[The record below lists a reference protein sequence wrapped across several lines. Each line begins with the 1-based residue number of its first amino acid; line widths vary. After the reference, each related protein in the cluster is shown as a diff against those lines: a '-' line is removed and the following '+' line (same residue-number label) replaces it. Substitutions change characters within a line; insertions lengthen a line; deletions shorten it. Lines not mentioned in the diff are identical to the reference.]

1 MYYQNLLARNKYN
14 VLKITLNAE
23 HWQSYSQLFQEEIEN
38 DSKIDLKISLS
49 RALNKY
55 NTFHFED
62 YIDYTIKKVQQNSS
76 LTNAIKTQMSHLNVT
91 TNVRC
96 AKQT

>member
-1 MYYQNLLARNKYN
+1 MQNTDKVIHNYFRK
-14 VLKITLNAE
+14 K
-23 HWQSYSQLFQEEIEN
+23 IEN

-62 YIDYTIKKVQQNSS
+62 YIDYTIKKVQQNFS